1 MVNVGAVV
9 GGVFG
14 GLSFLLLAAALVLLI
29 LGLLFRKKKQP
40 HDYAMMSSLDAS
52 MYL

>member
-14 GLSFLLLAAALVLLI
+14 GLLLAAALVLLI
-29 LGLLFRKKKQP
+29 LGLLCRKKKQP